1 MANRENIKSKLQ
13 SVHQKLNEK
22 VDTNI
27 LYLIFVGLLFLL
39 TIVMLLIDCFDE
51 DGLLSSTR
59 VLKYPV
65 LLISVGVLF
74 VRTAKNL
81 KEENKLVKTAY
92 ADKIGNAFDGDK
104 KLKKRLY
111 SALKDFN
118 RNNLKLAVTK
128 LAKVKAESVTGEQ
141 KPIADYFTALCYRD
155 DGQAA
160 VAARIYREILE
171 INPHYSPALSNL
183 STFYFNLQNY
193 ALALQYAEKAVDADP
208 ANPFAY
214 QNLAGVHFQMYDL
227 AKAEE
232 YALQALRF
240 KPNFQEAAALLAI
253 IHSMRG
259 NTALSQQYTNLAYS
273 LGQNIQKLRE
283 AVKFQTERYAH
294 KDLMNQRAAQW
305 KAFTEKPCI
314 RITLDGRYSKSIL
327 GGKINEPAPLSTDG
341 EEMRLLAAIFCSELP
356 ENDLFPKRGVLR
368 FYITPNDYYGA
379 DFAKDGKLNRQKG
392 FRVLFTA
399 DEIGFR
405 TSDAVQEN
413 DIFPI
418 NGSFHLRFTFGTDAM
433 QPCEY
438 TFGETVEKLLSVSN
452 DPHMTAQDFDD
463 EEFLEVVSESGHKM
477 GGHPW
482 FVQYDPREAA
492 PEYMRYDTLLLQL
505 DSVYGKD
512 GEDIMFGDG
521 GICNF
526 FISHERLKN
535 CDFSDVLYTW
545 DCY

>member
-1 MANRENIKSKLQ
+1 MENRENIKGKIQ
-13 SVHQKLNEK
+13 SVHQNINEK

-27 LYLIFVGLLFLL
+27 LYLIFTGLLFLL
-39 TIVMLLIDCFDE
+39 TAVMLVIDCFDV
-51 DGLLSSTR
+51 DGLFSSTR
-59 VLKYPV
+59 FFKYPV
-65 LLISVGVLF
+65 LLIPLGVFF

-81 KEENKLVKTAY
+81 REENTIVKTAY
-92 ADKIGNAFDGDK
+92 ADKIGNAFNGNK

-118 RNNLKLAVTK
+118 RNNLKLAVAK
-128 LAKVKAESVTGEQ
+128 LAKVKAESVTIEQ
-141 KPIADYFTALCYRD
+141 KIIADYFTALCYRD
-155 DGQAA
+155 NGQSAA
-160 VAARIYREILE
+160 AARIYREILE
-171 INPHYSPALSNL
+171 INPNYSPALSNL

-193 ALALQYAEKAVDADP
+193 PLALHYAEKAVDADP

-214 QNLAGVHFQMYDL
+214 QNLAGVYFQLYNL
-227 AKAEE
+227 AKAEQ

-240 KPNFQEAAALLAI
+240 KPNFREAAALLAI
-253 IHSMRG
+253 INTMRG
-259 NTALSQQYTNLAYS
+259 DTALSRQYTNLAYS
-273 LGQNIQKLRE
+273 LGQNLQNLRE
-283 AVKFQTERYAH
+283 AVNFQTKRYAH
-294 KDLMNQRAAQW
+294 KDLMNERAAHW

-314 RITLDGRYSKSIL
+314 RMTLDGRYSKSIL
-327 GGKINEPAPLSTDG
+327 GGKINEPAPLSADG

-356 ENDLFPKRGVLR
+356 KNDLFPKRGVLR

-399 DEIGFR
+399 EEIGFR
-405 TSDAVQEN
+405 TSDAVQE
-413 DIFPI
+413 DDGFPI

-438 TFGETVEKLLSVSN
+438 TFGETVENLLAVSN

-463 EEFLEVVSESGHKM
+463 EEFLESVSESGHKM
-477 GGHPW
+477 GGYPW
-482 FVQYDPREAA
+482 FVQYDPREAT

-505 DSVYGKD
+505 DSVYGED
-512 GEDIMFGDG
+512 GEDILFGDG

-526 FISHERLKN
+526 FIPHENLKN
-535 CDFSDVLYTW
+535 SDFSDVLYTW